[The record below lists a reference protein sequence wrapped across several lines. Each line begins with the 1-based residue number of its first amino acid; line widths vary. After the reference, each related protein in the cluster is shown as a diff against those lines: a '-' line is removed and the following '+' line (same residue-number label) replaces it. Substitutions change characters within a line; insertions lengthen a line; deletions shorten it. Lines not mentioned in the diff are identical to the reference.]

1 LRNEPVLTSFSQNW
15 KKADRSSLHP
25 PKRAIRNLNKK
36 LEEVRLL
43 SSKGAVDFNLS
54 VSSREPA
61 EIFENRKND

>member
-25 PKRAIRNLNKK
+25 PKRAIRILNKK
-36 LEEVRLL
+36 LEEVGLL
-43 SSKGAVDFNLS
+43 SSITTVDLNLS